1 MNIPPNA
8 RFVLTNDSAG
18 EDVTPEVLTAI
29 AAAIDHVLSHDFKYA
44 WGGSYSCVAAG
55 DEASSPAPPP
65 TLVAVTLQADSTI
78 QGAAGYHDDD
88 GIYCFRDGLPALTQ
102 GAFAFSVVI
111 SHEIFEAAVDPGANQ
126 WADHGD
132 GTEVAKEACDAVE
145 SFCFTV
151 PGTSVDVSDFLLP
164 SFFDPGGVAPFSKM
178 GNPKAPMTT
187 ATNQGTDYQIV
198 RTVDESGAQQVTA
211 DLSRHPRRL
220 AKSNPTSRTSR
231 RLARNLP
238 ILIEEEG
245 R

>member
-1 MNIPPNA
+1 VNIPPNA
-8 RFVLTNDSAG
+8 RFVLTNDNAG
-18 EDVTPEVLTAI
+18 DDVTPEVLAAI
-29 AAAIDHVLSHDFKYA
+29 AAAIDHVLSHDFKDA
-44 WGGSYSCVAAG
+44 WGGSYSCIAASGSEPSLPG
-55 DEASSPAPPP
+55 D
-65 TLVAVTLQADSTI
+65 VAVTLQTDSTI

-151 PGTSVDVSDFLLP
+151 PATSVDVSDFLLP

-220 AKSNPTSRTSR
+220 AKSNPNSRTSR

-238 ILIEEEG
+238 ALIEEEG